1 MRFSFDGPATFLAR
15 SRLNL
20 KEEARFQGVCAG
32 GKILDVTAVYKGS
45 NNERYLLM
53 KSITTLLSLALVTVT
68 LSAQEEVKL
77 PKPDGR
83 GWMTLFNG
91 KDLSGWDGDPKV
103 WRVKDGYISG
113 EIEKLEGGNTFLIF
127 KKPFSN
133 YVLEADF
140 VLIGRKGNSGI
151 QYRSKQSERGANKWV
166 VKGYQ
171 ADFGNGLWG
180 KLYEEGGRGVL
191 AFTYKDKA
199 PVIKEDDGW
208 NTYRITAKGSKL
220 RHEVNGTVTI
230 ELDDQDEKK
239 AAKEGIIGLQYHS
252 PGGFEVRFK
261 NIRIKLLETK

>member
-1 MRFSFDGPATFLAR
+1 MKFIATILSFAL
-15 SRLNL
+15 
-20 KEEARFQGVCAG
+20 
-32 GKILDVTAVYKGS
+32 ITAS
-45 NNERYLLM
+45 
-53 KSITTLLSLALVTVT
+53 
-68 LSAQEEVKL
+68 LSAQEDTKL
-77 PKPDGR
+77 PKPDAD

-91 KDLSGWDGDPKV
+91 KDLAGWDGDPKV

-113 EIEKLEGGNTFLIF
+113 AIEKLEGGNTFLVF

-133 YVLEADF
+133 FVLEAEC
-140 VLIGRKGNSGI
+140 VLVGRKGNSGI

-199 PVIKEDDGW
+199 PEIKKDDGR
-208 NTYRITAKGSKL
+208 NTYRITAKGSKVTQ
-220 RHEVNGTVTI
+220 EINGTVTI

-239 AAKEGIIGLQYHS
+239 AAKEGIIALQYHS
-252 PGGFEVRFK
+252 PGDFEVRFK
-261 NIRIKLLETK
+261 NIRIKLLEAK

>member
-1 MRFSFDGPATFLAR
+1 
-15 SRLNL
+15 
-20 KEEARFQGVCAG
+20 
-32 GKILDVTAVYKGS
+32 
-45 NNERYLLM
+45 M
-53 KSITTLLSLALVTVT
+53 KSFAIILSFALITAS
-68 LSAQEEVKL
+68 LSAQEDTKL
-77 PKPDGR
+77 PKSDAD

-113 EIEKLEGGNTFLIF
+113 AIEKLEGGNTFLVF

-133 YVLEADF
+133 FVLEADC
-140 VLIGRKGNSGI
+140 VLVGRGGNSGI

-191 AFTYKDKA
+191 AFDYKDKA
-199 PVIKEDDGW
+199 PSVKGDDGW
-208 NTYRITAKGSKL
+208 NSYRITAKGSKL
-220 RHEVNGTVTI
+220 THEINGTVTI

>member
-1 MRFSFDGPATFLAR
+1 
-15 SRLNL
+15 
-20 KEEARFQGVCAG
+20 
-32 GKILDVTAVYKGS
+32 
-45 NNERYLLM
+45 M
-53 KSITTLLSLALVTVT
+53 KSFAIILSFALITAS
-68 LSAQEEVKL
+68 LSAQEDTKL
-77 PKPDGR
+77 PKSDAD

-113 EIEKLEGGNTFLIF
+113 AIEKLEGGNTFLVF
-127 KKPFSN
+127 KKPFSDF
-133 YVLEADF
+133 VLEADC
-140 VLIGRKGNSGI
+140 VLVGRRGNSGI

-191 AFTYKDKA
+191 AFDYKDKA
-199 PVIKEDDGW
+199 PSVKGDDGW
-208 NTYRITAKGSKL
+208 NSYRITAKGSKL
-220 RHEVNGTVTI
+220 THEINGTVTI

>member
-1 MRFSFDGPATFLAR
+1 
-15 SRLNL
+15 
-20 KEEARFQGVCAG
+20 
-32 GKILDVTAVYKGS
+32 
-45 NNERYLLM
+45 M
-53 KSITTLLSLALVTVT
+53 KSFAIILSLAFITAS
-68 LSAQEEVKL
+68 LSAQEDTKL
-77 PKPDGR
+77 PKSDAD

-113 EIEKLEGGNTFLIF
+113 AIEKLEGGNTFLVF
-127 KKPFSN
+127 KKPFSDF
-133 YVLEADF
+133 VLEADC
-140 VLIGRKGNSGI
+140 VLVGRRGNSGI

-191 AFTYKDKA
+191 AFDYKDKA
-199 PVIKEDDGW
+199 PSVKGDDGW
-208 NTYRITAKGSKL
+208 NSYRITAKGSKL
-220 RHEVNGTVTI
+220 THEINGTVTI

>member
-1 MRFSFDGPATFLAR
+1 
-15 SRLNL
+15 
-20 KEEARFQGVCAG
+20 
-32 GKILDVTAVYKGS
+32 
-45 NNERYLLM
+45 M
-53 KSITTLLSLALVTVT
+53 KSFAIILSFALITAS
-68 LSAQEEVKL
+68 LSAQEDTKL
-77 PKPDGR
+77 PKSDAD

-113 EIEKLEGGNTFLIF
+113 AIEKLEGGNTFLVF
-127 KKPFSN
+127 KKPFSDF
-133 YVLEADF
+133 VLEADC
-140 VLIGRKGNSGI
+140 VLVGREGNSGI

-191 AFTYKDKA
+191 AFDYKDKA
-199 PVIKEDDGW
+199 PSVKGDDGW
-208 NTYRITAKGSKL
+208 NSYRITAKGSKL
-220 RHEVNGTVTI
+220 THEINGTVTI

-252 PGGFEVRFK
+252 PGGFEV
-261 NIRIKLLETK
+261 